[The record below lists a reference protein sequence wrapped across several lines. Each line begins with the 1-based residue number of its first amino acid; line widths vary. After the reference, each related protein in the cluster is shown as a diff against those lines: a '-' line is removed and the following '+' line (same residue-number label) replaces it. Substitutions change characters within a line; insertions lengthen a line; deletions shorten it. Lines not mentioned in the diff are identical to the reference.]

1 MKLNYFNVLEI
12 EVFEFTFIQVP
23 YEVLNK
29 KFRTT
34 QKTLDR
40 EVSHFQNAVQEFE
53 RDMSSDVAMTDTSH
67 ISSLLCGMVEKLKVL
82 KRKVCLYCI
91 NFFMV

>member
-1 MKLNYFNVLEI
+1 M
-12 EVFEFTFIQVP
+12 
-23 YEVLNK
+23 LNK

-53 RDMSSDVAMTDTSH
+53 QNMSSDVPMTDTTH
-67 ISSLLCGMVEKLKVL
+67 ITSLLSGMVEKLKVL
-82 KRKVCLYCI
+82 KRKVQLI
-91 NFFMV
+91 

>member
-1 MKLNYFNVLEI
+1 M
-12 EVFEFTFIQVP
+12 
-23 YEVLNK
+23 LNK

-40 EVSHFQNAVQEFE
+40 EVSHFQNAVQDFE

-67 ISSLLCGMVEKLKVL
+67 ISSLLSGMVEKLKVL
-82 KRKVCLYCI
+82 KRKVQTNYNLIFSWFILNMY
-91 NFFMV
+91 FY